1 MDKYIGK
8 LLDNRYEVLE
18 VAGVGGMA
26 TIYKARCHVLNRFVA
41 IKILKDE
48 YAQDEEIRRRFYM
61 ESQAVAKLSHPNI
74 VAVYDVSHTEG
85 LDYIVME
92 LIEGVTLKE
101 YLQRKGHL
109 SWQETLFF
117 AQQIARALSHAHSR
131 GVIHQD
137 IKPQNVL
144 ITNEGQA
151 KVTDFGIASFA
162 ANQET
167 RIVQEAIGSVHYI
180 SPEQAKG
187 STVDYRTDL
196 YSLGVVM
203 YEMLTGK
210 LPFEGET
217 ALSIVMQH
225 INAMPLMP
233 SEVVAG
239 IPKGINQIVMHA
251 MCPTVSRRYHSADEL
266 YSDLQKVKN
275 DPSITFDYECEIVRG
290 EAPALDETQAIPNV
304 HEVRHQAAEQ
314 YRAQKPAQQDSY
326 APRPQQRKKTA
337 VAEKEGPSSTTV
349 AVIAVVVFAVIAMV
363 IAGLLMFSGGAGKN
377 KVEVPN
383 FVGLNYQENIEGQA
397 KYADFVFSVTERVDA
412 TQPNGTVLE
421 QDTKEGSKVT
431 KGSTIGLVVCIGN
444 DEKQQNQE
452 YTVENFEGQTREQ
465 AETTLRGLEL
475 KIDYRFEEKTSDTV
489 EQGKIIETNPAAGEK
504 MTDKDTL
511 VLYVSSGK
519 DTENTSK
526 MPNVVGQ
533 PISEAKKIL
542 DAYDIKIAKQSKVAS
557 DQREGTVVSQSI
569 DEGQEV
575 EAGKGVSLE
584 ISSGIA
590 PNKPEDTTG
599 NDNAGTTPSGGAAT
613 SASRTI
619 TVSIPEDQQASA
631 HIVVKFD
638 DGTVAYDKTTTGQ
651 ASVDVSLTGT
661 GTRYV
666 TVFINDQQI
675 GSQEVNFS

>member
-18 VAGVGGMA
+18 VVGIGGMA
-26 TIYKARCHVLNRFVA
+26 TIYKARCRVLNRFVA

-48 YAQDEEIRRRFYM
+48 YAQDEDIRHRFYI

-74 VAVYDVSHTEG
+74 VAVYDVSHAEG
-85 LDYIVME
+85 LNYIVME

-109 SWQETLFF
+109 TWQETLFF
-117 AQQIARALSHAHSR
+117 TQQMTRALAHAHSR

-151 KVTDFGIASFA
+151 KVTDFGIASVA

-187 STVDYRTDL
+187 STVDCRTDL

-210 LPFEGET
+210 LPFEGDT

-239 IPKGINQIVMHA
+239 IPQGMNEIVMHA
-251 MCPTVSRRYHSADEL
+251 MCPAVSRRYHSADEL

-275 DPSITFDYECEIVRG
+275 DPSMTFGYAGEVVRG
-290 EAPALDETQAIPNV
+290 DTPALDVTQAIPNM
-304 HEVRHQAAEQ
+304 HEVHHQAAEQ
-314 YRAQKPAQQDSY
+314 YRQPAQQESY

-349 AVIAVVVFAVIAMV
+349 AVIAVAVFAVIAVV
-363 IAGLLMFSGGAGKN
+363 IAGFLLSSGGAGKS
-377 KVEVPN
+377 KIDVPS
-383 FVGLNYQENIEGQA
+383 FLGLHYRDAIEGQA
-397 KYADFVFSVTERVDA
+397 KYANFTFSVTERIDA
-412 TQPNGTVLE
+412 TQPDGIVLE
-421 QDTKEGSKVT
+421 QNPKEGSEVT
-431 KGSTIGLVVCIGN
+431 KGATIELVVCIGN
-444 DEKQQNQE
+444 NEEPPAQE
-452 YTVENFEGQTREQ
+452 YTVENFAGHTREE
-465 AETTLRGLEL
+465 AEDALRSL
-475 KIDYRFEEKTSDTV
+475 KLDINYRFEDKASETV
-489 EQGKIIETNPAAGEK
+489 EQGEIIETSPAAGEK
-504 MTDKDTL
+504 ITERDTL
-511 VLYVSSGK
+511 ILYVSSGK

-526 MPNVVGQ
+526 MPNVIGK
-533 PISEAKKIL
+533 PIDEAKKIL
-542 DAYDIKIAKQSKVAS
+542 DAYDIKITKQSKVAS
-557 DQREGTVVSQSI
+557 EKPEGTVVSQSI
-569 DEGQEV
+569 EEGEEV

-590 PNKPEDTTG
+590 PNKPSSPPDEEDPEP
-599 NDNAGTTPSGGAAT
+599 TPNGGAGA
-613 SASRTI
+613 AVSRTI
-619 TVSIPEDQQASA
+619 TVSIPEEQQASA

-638 DGTVAYDKTTTGQ
+638 DGTVAYDKTVAGQ

-661 GTRYV
+661 GSRYV